1 MSRLWVRLTLAFGV
15 VILVTVV
22 VVAILANLRAG
33 EAFRLYLAY
42 SGSAG
47 QDPLVER
54 LAAYYEANGSWL
66 GVEALLD
73 RVAIMPGHMRGMRGG
88 FTFPPGT
95 QPQLVLADAHRRVVY
110 EQPGT
115 LSDRRLSRD
124 EEAAAWDI
132 TVGGEVVGHLVVAL
146 PMRQAILGP
155 LEERFFDRL
164 QQFLLV
170 GGLLAGVLGAL
181 LGVAFSRSLTAPLQ
195 RLATAARAMASRDFT
210 QRVQVDGGA
219 EVAEVAQA
227 FNEMAAALAEAEQL
241 RKNLMADVA
250 HELRTPLSVLQ
261 GNLQAILDDVYELDK
276 TEIANLHNQTRLLSR
291 LVDDLRELA
300 LADAGQLNMSLQ
312 PCDVGK
318 VLRAAYDSLAPAA
331 ETQGIALSVETA
343 DDLPL
348 VYADPDRVAQVL
360 HNLLDNALR
369 HTAASGS
376 VTLSASVAGEAVE
389 ITVADTGEGIAPT
402 ELPHVFDRFWRADRS
417 RSQGGRWAG
426 GSGLGLFIAQS
437 LVKAQG
443 GRIWAESEQGR
454 GATFHFTLPRHD
466 PGLEGPAE
474 S

>member
-1 MSRLWVRLTLAFGV
+1 MNRLWVRLTLAFGV
-15 VILVTVV
+15 VILVTVA
-22 VVAILANLRAG
+22 VVAVLANLRAG

-42 SGSAG
+42 SGSSG

-54 LAAYYEANGSWL
+54 LAAYYETNGSWL
-66 GVEALLD
+66 GVEAILD
-73 RVAIMPGHMRGMRGG
+73 RVAIMPGPMRGMRGG

-95 QPQLVLADAHRRVVY
+95 QPQLVLADAERRVVY
-110 EQPGT
+110 EQPNAARG
-115 LSDRRLSRD
+115 RRLSRD

-132 TVGGEVVGHLVVAL
+132 MVGGQVVGHLVVAL

-170 GGLLAGVLGAL
+170 GALLAGVLGVL
-181 LGVAFSRSLTAPLQ
+181 LGLALSRSLTAPLQ
-195 RLATAARAMASRDFT
+195 RLATAARAMAGRDFT
-210 QRVQVDGGA
+210 QRVRVDGGA

-276 TEIANLHNQTRLLSR
+276 TEIAHLYDQTRLLSR

-300 LADAGQLNMSLQ
+300 LADAGQLHISLQ
-312 PCDVGK
+312 PTDVGK

-331 ETQGIALSVETA
+331 EAQGIALTLRIA
-343 DDLPL
+343 DDLPW

-369 HTAASGS
+369 HTSASGS
-376 VTLSASVAGEAVE
+376 IALSASPTSDVVE
-389 ITVADTGEGIAPT
+389 ITVGDTGEGIAPA
-402 ELPHVFDRFWRADRS
+402 ELPHLFDRFWRADRS
-417 RSQGGRWAG
+417 RSHAGRWAG
-426 GSGLGLFIAQS
+426 GSGLGLSIAQS
-437 LVKAQG
+437 LVQAQG
-443 GRIWAESEQGR
+443 GHIWAESEQGR
-454 GATFHFTLPRHD
+454 GATFRFTLPKHEA
-466 PGLEGPAE
+466 GLSNPV
-474 S
+474 